1 MTEKKTEKKRY
12 YLSEKVGQEVKIAF
26 TDGKMLKGILIGITR
41 YEFLLEVPN
50 DETDTPIVVLK
61 GAVKYIR

>member
-1 MTEKKTEKKRY
+1 MTEEKAEKRY
-12 YLSEKVGQEVKIAF
+12 YLSEKIGQDVKIAF
-26 TDGKMLKGILIGITR
+26 IDGKMLKGKLLGITR
-41 YEFLLEVPN
+41 YEFLIEVPN

>member
-1 MTEKKTEKKRY
+1 
-12 YLSEKVGQEVKIAF
+12 
-26 TDGKMLKGILIGITR
+26 MLKGKLLGITR
-41 YEFLLEVPN
+41 YEFLIEVPN

>member
-1 MTEKKTEKKRY
+1 MTEEKTEKKRY
-12 YLSEKVGQEVKIAF
+12 YLSEKIGQEVKIAF
-26 TDGKMLKGILIGITR
+26 IDGKILKGKLLGITR
-41 YEFLLEVPN
+41 YEFLIELPD